1 MGRDGVRPVSPSAA
15 FSIRLRFATFPG
27 MLVSVAGMNVG
38 GALLVVW
45 LQVLEIVAGVTR
57 MDLSPSVAR

>member
-1 MGRDGVRPVSPSAA
+1 
-15 FSIRLRFATFPG
+15 

-38 GALLVVW
+38 GVLLVVW

>member
-1 MGRDGVRPVSPSAA
+1 MR
-15 FSIRLRFATFPG
+15 
-27 MLVSVAGMNVG
+27 VSVAGMNVG

-45 LQVLEIVAGVTR
+45 LQVLEIVADVTR

>member
-1 MGRDGVRPVSPSAA
+1 MR
-15 FSIRLRFATFPG
+15 
-27 MLVSVAGMNVG
+27 VSVAGMKVG
-38 GALLVVW
+38 GEFLVVG

>member
-1 MGRDGVRPVSPSAA
+1 MR
-15 FSIRLRFATFPG
+15 
-27 MLVSVAGMNVG
+27 VSVAGMNVG
-38 GALLVVW
+38 GEFLLVW